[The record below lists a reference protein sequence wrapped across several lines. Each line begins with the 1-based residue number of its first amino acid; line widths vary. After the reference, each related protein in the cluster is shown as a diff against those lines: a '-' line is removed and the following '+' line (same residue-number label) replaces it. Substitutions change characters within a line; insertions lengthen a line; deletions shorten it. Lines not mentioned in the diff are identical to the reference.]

1 VTVADFRRARSPQ
14 QQEQRRRD
22 ILDVARQMLDRA
34 PLAEISLRELSRQVG
49 LAKSNVVR
57 YFPTREA
64 VFLALLVDDWARW
77 LDTLPSRFPRRDA
90 RRRGDSTYARVASV
104 IADTLGEQ
112 PRLCDLIA
120 NSQLIL
126 ERNIPVETARAF
138 KSAAF
143 THTARL
149 AQLVASAVPELD
161 DAQAYEFAGVTWA
174 LIVGAWPIAH
184 PSPTVAQVL
193 AEPEFAGMCVDFV
206 PAMTRTL
213 TVLLRGLTSERGNAG
228 A

>member
-1 VTVADFRRARSPQ
+1 
-14 QQEQRRRD
+14 
-22 ILDVARQMLDRA
+22 
-34 PLAEISLRELSRQVG
+34 
-49 LAKSNVVR
+49 
-57 YFPTREA
+57 
-64 VFLALLVDDWARW
+64 
-77 LDTLPSRFPRRDA
+77 
-90 RRRGDSTYARVASV
+90 
-104 IADTLGEQ
+104 
-112 PRLCDLIA
+112 LIA